1 VGFLLNSI
9 FMNCLKQAGLDS
21 GVASAQRGLPFKL
34 KSTHLA
40 GFCNYSGRYDQF
52 MSQEAQV
59 WDGIRS
65 GIHVVDGGMAFEL
78 PTA

>member
-1 VGFLLNSI
+1 
-9 FMNCLKQAGLDS
+9 
-21 GVASAQRGLPFKL
+21 
-34 KSTHLA
+34 LA